1 MYYAQKDTKENFK
14 LANQTQHT
22 DLMVVFQ
29 EKHYIIIVS
38 SSPYQQTKQ
47 KQRLK
52 TITHTAFQL
61 PESLTCYWY
70 SLISIT

>member
-38 SSPYQQTKQ
+38 SSPCQQTKQ
-47 KQRLK
+47 K
-52 TITHTAFQL
+52 
-61 PESLTCYWY
+61 
-70 SLISIT
+70 